1 MPSTGTGAVTVT
13 STVISIG
20 TGIGVGIGKLKTNVE
35 SYEELLTLGVN
46 FVCFS
51 VICRQKKGK
60 TNQLRKRQ
68 RRVSNT
74 YVNPPLEAMT
84 DLSAV
89 IWSWIILVNQVRLWR
104 RTGKM
109 KFSSTVLLMWFW

>member
-1 MPSTGTGAVTVT
+1 MPSTGTDAVTVT

-51 VICRQKKGK
+51 VICRQKEREDK
-60 TNQLRKRQ
+60 
-68 RRVSNT
+68 
-74 YVNPPLEAMT
+74 
-84 DLSAV
+84 
-89 IWSWIILVNQVRLWR
+89 
-104 RTGKM
+104 
-109 KFSSTVLLMWFW
+109 ST